1 MAEIRLLGIRS
12 LIGFEKSSAKKSKY
26 GSITV
31 TKLDIFIFRLIIMFP
46 STKNNKDNLF
56 IRIIRLRTLKWFQ
69 LVEIV
74 LKLGKIDFD
83 LQTIRQLP
91 LWDWYQLGTNEEQ
104 FRLLDL

>member
-31 TKLDIFIFRLIIMFP
+31 TKLDIFIFRLIIILQ
-46 STKNNKDNLF
+46 STQNNKNNLF
-56 IRIIRLRTLKWFQ
+56 IRLICFWKLNRFQ

-74 LKLGKIDFD
+74 IELGKIDFD
-83 LQTIRQLP
+83 LQAIGQHSHFGIDP
-91 LWDWYQLGTNEEQ
+91 D
-104 FRLLDL
+104 